1 MARVKIKQV
10 DSFTRVP
17 HTGNPAGVVLEGKEL
32 TERQMQSIAREMN
45 VSETA
50 FLLPPTRQGADM
62 RIRWFTPTMEV
73 PICGHA
79 TVAAFHSL
87 AEEER
92 AGMVKA
98 GKYEFALETASGVLP
113 VSVEKEEGKISVMMG
128 LKLHP
133 TERTPQLKVDL
144 VRLLNISPAEFE
156 SRIAITRS
164 DYLLVPIKRLHT
176 LFTMKPNLMNMIH
189 FLSSRNLG
197 GLCVFTTETIDRES
211 VVHSRFFA
219 PHRGINEDPV
229 TGSAHGP
236 LAVALYEN
244 GMLELKDGRCVFQGE
259 QGDAIGRRGRVTVE
273 LNVDD
278 NKPVSVKIGGSA
290 VTVMEGDMVVDD

>member
-1 MARVKIKQV
+1 MARIKIRQV
-10 DSFTRVP
+10 DSFTSVP
-17 HTGNPAGVVLEGKEL
+17 YTGNPAGVVLEGKEL

-45 VSETA
+45 ISETA
-50 FLLPPTRQGADM
+50 FLLPPSRPGPDV

-73 PICGHA
+73 QMCGHA

-92 AGMVKA
+92 MGITNQ
-98 GKYEFALETASGVLP
+98 GKYDFQVETLSGILP
-113 VSVEKEEGKISVMMG
+113 VDVVKEDGRISIMMG

-133 TERTPQLKVDL
+133 LEKATHLKVDL

-156 SRIAITRS
+156 NRISITKC
-164 DYLLVPIKRLHT
+164 DYLMVPIKRLHT
-176 LFTMKPNLMNMIH
+176 LFTLKPNLLNMAS

-197 GLCVFTTETIDRES
+197 GMCIFTTETIDRES

-219 PHRGINEDPV
+219 PHHGINEDPV
-229 TGSAHGP
+229 TGSSHGP
-236 LAVALYEN
+236 LAVCLYEN
-244 GMLELKDGRCVFQGE
+244 GLLDVKDGRRVFQGE

-278 NKPVSVKIGGSA
+278 NKPVSVRIGGSA
-290 VTVMEGDMVVDD
+290 VTVMEGEMVVHD